1 MKAKGTNKRDSI
13 NGSEKGG
20 KRTDTRKK
28 DEESSPGPGGK
39 NIRQEV
45 LL

>member
-1 MKAKGTNKRDSI
+1 MEVKR
-13 NGSEKGG
+13 GEK
-20 KRTDTRKK
+20 TDTSRK
-28 DEESSPGPGGK
+28 DEESWPGPGGK

>member
-1 MKAKGTNKRDSI
+1 MEVKR
-13 NGSEKGG
+13 GEKL
-20 KRTDTRKK
+20 TRKK
-28 DEESSPGPGGK
+28 DEESWPGPRGK